1 MTFCSCRPLS
11 PPFFRDTPKCPR
23 RKPGG
28 GIAFLVQR
36 WAERVRRSSFPK
48 KNASAK
54 PIPAHAAYYD
64 ELMKV
69 YNRVTDDFC
78 DIGDMLTQLPESPEN

>member
-1 MTFCSCRPLS
+1 MVAAEGDDLGGRDPVDEGAALGAAACAAVGVGLWENFDRIDALHEVVSC
-11 PPFFRDTPKCPR
+11 
-23 RKPGG
+23 
-28 GIAFLVQR
+28 
-36 WAERVRRSSFPK
+36 
-48 KNASAK
+48 AK